1 MPHVD
6 LNPLKQRMQ
15 AARAAAVAQ
24 FRQHPRPDMLLT
36 ELRRIVDQALRE
48 LVKLCPLP
56 AGATLAAVGGYG
68 RGELYPHSDVDLLIL
83 LPQPPSAADARAVEA
98 LVAALGTW
106 AWNPAIACA
115 RWKTASAR
123 RAATSP
129 SRRRC
134 WNRAGWPA
142 AARS

>member
-6 LNPLKQRMQ
+6 LNPLKRRMQ

-24 FRQHPRPDMLLT
+24 FRQHPRPDILLT

-56 AGATLAAVGGYG
+56 PAPPWRRSAAT

-83 LPQPPSAADARAVEA
+83 LPAPSAADARGRGIGGRPVGPGP
-98 LVAALGTW
+98 GTR
-106 AWNPAIACA
+106 P
-115 RWKTASAR
+115 
-123 RAATSP
+123 
-129 SRRRC
+129 
-134 WNRAGWPA
+134 
-142 AARS
+142 